1 MAKELPLRS
10 EINEEYKWKLED
22 IYPSDEEWEKDFDK
36 VKEMLISIKD
46 FQGNLVTSS
55 TRLYEG
61 LYYIME
67 IDEIVSRLY
76 AYAHMRSDE
85 DTTNSKYQGLENRA
99 LGIYSEYKS
108 STSFM
113 IPEIISLSKEELS
126 KYIEENNEL
135 KIYGHFL
142 KNIMRKKEHYLS
154 ADEEKLLAMSGE
166 IIQGPDNIFSMLN
179 NADLVF
185 PVIKNEEGEEVRLT
199 HGRYIDFMISKDR
212 SVRKNAFTSLYSKY
226 KEFNNTFAAI
236 LSTNVKGHIF
246 HARARKYNSS
256 LEAALDVD
264 NISVDIYVNL
274 IDTVKENIDDMY
286 RYISLRKKVLKLDE
300 IHMYDIYAPLVDEL
314 DLRISYE
321 EAKDIVTRGLAPLG
335 EEYIEILNEGFNEGW
350 IDVYENRGKR
360 AGAYSSSCYG
370 VHPYVLLNYVDNLDN
385 VFTLAHEMGHA
396 IHTYYSDKNQ
406 PYVYGDY
413 KIFLAEVASTLNEI
427 LLSHYL
433 LEKTDDVKM
442 KRYLI
447 NNYLEQFRGTV
458 IRQTKFAE
466 FEKII
471 HDEAERGVPL
481 TAEYLNEIYYQ
492 LNKDYYGEEMVI
504 DDEIA
509 LEWSRIPH
517 FYYNFYVY
525 KYATGFSAAS
535 ALASKIISEGDSA
548 VEKYM
553 NFLKSGDSDYP
564 INILKAAGVDM
575 STPGSVNSAIALFR
589 EYITR
594 FEELL

>member
-1 MAKELPLRS
+1 
-10 EINEEYKWKLED
+10 
-22 IYPSDEEWEKDFDK
+22 
-36 VKEMLISIKD
+36 
-46 FQGNLVTSS
+46 
-55 TRLYEG
+55 
-61 LYYIME
+61 
-67 IDEIVSRLY
+67 
-76 AYAHMRSDE
+76 
-85 DTTNSKYQGLENRA
+85 
-99 LGIYSEYKS
+99 
-108 STSFM
+108 
-113 IPEIISLSKEELS
+113 
-126 KYIEENNEL
+126 
-135 KIYGHFL
+135 
-142 KNIMRKKEHYLS
+142 
-154 ADEEKLLAMSGE
+154 
-166 IIQGPDNIFSMLN
+166 
-179 NADLVF
+179 
-185 PVIKNEEGEEVRLT
+185 
-199 HGRYIDFMISKDR
+199 
-212 SVRKNAFTSLYSKY
+212 
-226 KEFNNTFAAI
+226 
-236 LSTNVKGHIF
+236 
-246 HARARKYNSS
+246 
-256 LEAALDVD
+256 
-264 NISVDIYVNL
+264 
-274 IDTVKENIDDMY
+274 
-286 RYISLRKKVLKLDE
+286 
-300 IHMYDIYAPLVDEL
+300 
-314 DLRISYE
+314 
-321 EAKDIVTRGLAPLG
+321 
-335 EEYIEILNEGFNEGW
+335 
-350 IDVYENRGKR
+350 
-360 AGAYSSSCYG
+360 
-370 VHPYVLLNYVDNLDN
+370 
-385 VFTLAHEMGHA
+385 
-396 IHTYYSDKNQ
+396 
-406 PYVYGDY
+406 
-413 KIFLAEVASTLNEI
+413 
-427 LLSHYL
+427 
-433 LEKTDDVKM
+433 M